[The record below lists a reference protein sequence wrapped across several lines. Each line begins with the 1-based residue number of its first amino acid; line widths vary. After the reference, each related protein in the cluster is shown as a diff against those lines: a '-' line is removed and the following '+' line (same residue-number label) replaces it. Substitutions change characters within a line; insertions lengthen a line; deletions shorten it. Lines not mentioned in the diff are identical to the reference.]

1 MNKKKINVC
10 IVGLGYVGLPLA
22 LETSDKFNVFAY
34 DNNKRIISNLKKIKS
49 DLLKIDLD
57 VLKKNISKTF
67 FPTDDIKIIQK
78 SDYIVICLPTPLSK
92 NKDPDLSY
100 VTNFL
105 NSASKF
111 FKKGQTVILESTTY
125 PGTTDEIL
133 KPFFENLNYKIGE
146 EIFLGYSPERID
158 PGREINITDINKICS
173 GYSKSCKKKV
183 LGFYNKIFKNV
194 ILVSSN
200 KVAEMAKLY
209 ENIFRNV
216 NIGLVNE
223 LKIICDKLNI
233 NVREVIEAASTK
245 QYGFMKF
252 APGPGIGGHCIPIDP
267 FYLTWKAKEKEIHTR
282 FIELA
287 AEINSTMPDWI
298 INKIMDELNKRS
310 STLKNSNF
318 LIIGVAYKKNVA
330 DTRESPAYKII
341 EKLLLNGAKVDYYD
355 PFVKE
360 FKINNQKIKNIVLNN
375 KNLKKYDFCIIITD
389 HDEIEYKKLYKNFKI
404 IFDSR
409 NKLKNTK
416 KVIQI

>member
-1 MNKKKINVC
+1 M
-10 IVGLGYVGLPLA
+10 
-22 LETSDKFNVFAY
+22 
-34 DNNKRIISNLKKIKS
+34 
-49 DLLKIDLD
+49 
-57 VLKKNISKTF
+57 
-67 FPTDDIKIIQK
+67 
-78 SDYIVICLPTPLSK
+78 
-92 NKDPDLSY
+92 
-100 VTNFL
+100 TNFL
-105 NSASKF
+105 NSASKY

-133 KPFFENLNYKIGE
+133 KPFFENLNFKIGK

-183 LGFYNKIFKNV
+183 LGFYKKIFKNV

-267 FYLTWKAKEKEIHTR
+267 FYLTWKAKEKI
-282 FIELA
+282 F
-287 AEINSTMPDWI
+287 
-298 INKIMDELNKRS
+298 
-310 STLKNSNF
+310 TL
-318 LIIGVAYKKNVA
+318 
-330 DTRESPAYKII
+330 D
-341 EKLLLNGAKVDYYD
+341 LLN
-355 PFVKE
+355 
-360 FKINNQKIKNIVLNN
+360 
-375 KNLKKYDFCIIITD
+375 
-389 HDEIEYKKLYKNFKI
+389 
-404 IFDSR
+404 
-409 NKLKNTK
+409 
-416 KVIQI
+416 